1 MPKETPDW
9 NVIENERGWG
19 SYEVKVKVGDGEATT
34 QAVEP
39 VDGYN
44 DEYHQHQISEGNLIA
59 TSRRGKDGKCEITVN
74 TKVVDVESMTRYG
87 AHFGIKVW
95 KDEILPE
102 NFSKKT
108 AVDSTLRNKG
118 VVFKMIGQ
126 TTESLEK
133 VEATVVFKL

>member
-1 MPKETPDW
+1 
-9 NVIENERGWG
+9 
-19 SYEVKVKVGDGEATT
+19 VGDAETT
-34 QAVEP
+34 TRSVKP

-44 DEYHQHQISEGNLIA
+44 DKYHQHQISEGNLIA
-59 TSRRGKDGKCEITVN
+59 TSRRGKDGVCEIIVN
-74 TKVVDVESMTRYG
+74 TAVVNIESMTRYG
-87 AHFGIKVW
+87 SKKFGIKVW
-95 KDEILPE
+95 KDEIPPE

-108 AVDSTLRNKG
+108 AVDPTLRNNG